1 MKTAIMM
8 AAATAALGLAGAAHA
23 VAPADKAQPA
33 APLVAKLPSAKTQP
47 SCFFTRDWSGWRS
60 PNANTIY
67 LRVNV
72 RDIWQIDLSGGSS
85 LLAWPDSH
93 LINEVRGP
101 DSVCGPIDL
110 DLKVANDHFVE
121 PLFVK
126 AVTKLTPD
134 QVAAIPKKF
143 LP

>member
-1 MKTAIMM
+1 MTRASLLV
-8 AAATAALGLAGAAHA
+8 AAVAALGVANAAHA
-23 VAPADKAQPA
+23 DAPA
-33 APLVAKLPSAKTQP
+33 AKPKPQS
-47 SCFFTRDWSGWRS
+47 SCFFTRNWDGWRS
-60 PNANTIY
+60 PDEKTIY

-72 RDIWQIDLSGGSS
+72 RDIFKVDLASGSS

-93 LINEVRGP
+93 LINEVRGT

-110 DLKVANDHFVE
+110 DLKISDRNFVE

-126 AVTKLTPD
+126 AITKLTPEE
-134 QVAAIPKKF
+134 VAAIPKKF

>member
-1 MKTAIMM
+1 VKPVILM
-8 AAATAALGLAGAAHA
+8 AAVAALGLAGAAHA
-23 VAPADKAQPA
+23 ADTA
-33 APLVAKLPSAKTQP
+33 AAKPKSA
-47 SCFFTRDWSGWRS
+47 CFFSRDWSGWRS
-60 PNANTIY
+60 PNPNTIY
-67 LRVNV
+67 LRVHV
-72 RDIWQIDLSGGSS
+72 KDIYQVDLTGGSS

-93 LINEVRGP
+93 LINEVRGT
-101 DSVCGPIDL
+101 DSVCAPIDL

-126 AVTKLTPD
+126 AITRLTPE